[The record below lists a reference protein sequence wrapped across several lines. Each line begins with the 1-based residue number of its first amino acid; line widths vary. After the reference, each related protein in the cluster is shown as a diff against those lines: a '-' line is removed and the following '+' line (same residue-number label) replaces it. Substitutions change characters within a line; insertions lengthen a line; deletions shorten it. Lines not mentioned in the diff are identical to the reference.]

1 MSAQI
6 NKLKLHPSGQRLLT
20 VAVARPTGITVTASL
35 SENRVTNLQ
44 LVLNKAIIVRRST
57 STVR

>member
-20 VAVARPTGITVTASL
+20 VAVARPSGISL
-35 SENRVTNLQ
+35 SL
-44 LVLNKAIIVRRST
+44 RRCQRTES
-57 STVR
+57 RIFINWF